1 MSTSGDDADFRWS
14 SVEQSAMAAT
24 PATRSSHE
32 ESMSLLVN
40 AKLPLVFDGRGSWF
54 PYEEGVDDW
63 LSIKGP
69 DNPTY
74 QACKN

>member
-1 MSTSGDDADFRWS
+1 
-14 SVEQSAMAAT
+14 
-24 PATRSSHE
+24 
-32 ESMSLLVN
+32 MSLLVN